1 MAVVRAGT
9 RSVLSAFTW
18 YGYTLCSLQTRLWV
32 TVSAVQGTQTYRA
45 PCQGF
50 NNSLIFPILRN
61 RSILFV
67 WQKSRL
73 IDFNYTLK
81 RMWGVYNKWWRVILT
96 KIVRRMRREISE
108 LPKKWLAP
116 SVIIVPADHYPVSG
130 LIITH
135 YAEFTLK
142 RVASL
147 CANRDG
153 GIFTVHMDN

>member
-1 MAVVRAGT
+1 M
-9 RSVLSAFTW
+9 
-18 YGYTLCSLQTRLWV
+18 
-32 TVSAVQGTQTYRA
+32 
-45 PCQGF
+45 
-50 NNSLIFPILRN
+50 
-61 RSILFV
+61 
-67 WQKSRL
+67 
-73 IDFNYTLK
+73 
-81 RMWGVYNKWWRVILT
+81 
-96 KIVRRMRREISE
+96 VRRMRREISE